1 MTEITKI
8 RFAIDTNVLGYMAMA
23 SLLSKEKF
31 FYYNKVSETTYKNL
45 LWLNKM
51 VDLGKIE
58 LVVPLTVFREI
69 IRKPQIK
76 LSAQKVMTADKMTKL
91 NNILYFKN
99 ISKKFLSQNQNIK
112 IAYINEGFIGDY
124 KTKFNDL
131 ANAYVQKPAF
141 PNNIPLSLQIRK
153 KPFLRDDPNKFPH
166 DAQIMAESTLL
177 GLQLISFD
185 HHLIGN
191 KPFNIPQK
199 ISEINQKLLATTA
212 SAISFDDFIKDIK
225 REGRFLPYLKKD
237 YKHQSFPV
245 FVGKV
250 EYIPHLKF
258 KQKIKKITCKKQH
271 LQEEYG
277 KRLAQKVLFDF
288 LDTPLDL
295 QNIEPTS
302 TLKQQQ
308 QETQEELEL
317 QIYLENLEIANMRTL
332 FLKYLE
338 EPINLKSITP
348 KPKPKIE
355 TKKPLNTKIKLD
367 FFNPNADAILDNF
380 FGKTETQQEG
390 QTPEDERG
398 PSL

>member
-1 MTEITKI
+1 MTERTKI
-8 RFAIDTNVLGYMAMA
+8 RFAIDTNVLGYLAMA
-23 SLLSKEKF
+23 SLCTQQQF
-31 FYYNKVSETTYKNL
+31 FYYNKFSETTYKNL

-58 LVVPLTVFREI
+58 LVVPLTVFREV

-91 NNILYFKN
+91 NNILFFKN

-153 KPFLRDDPNKFPH
+153 KPFLRDDLNKFPH

-199 ISEINQKLLATTA
+199 ISQINQKLLATTA

-245 FVGKV
+245 FVDKV

-258 KQKIKKITCKKQH
+258 KQKIKKITYKKQH

-295 QNIEPTS
+295 QNLEPTS

-338 EPINLKSITP
+338 GPIDLKSITP

-355 TKKPLNTKIKLD
+355 TKKPLTTKIKLD

-380 FGKTETQQEG
+380 FGKPEVQQQV
-390 QTPEDERG
+390 QTPQDERG
-398 PSL
+398 HSL